1 MKENLEYKLGIEI
14 NKGFTAIPPGVESG
28 SVKAIVNVIESADID
43 VIKVVDEPSAAA
55 KVLKI
60 KMEQL

>member
-1 MKENLEYKLGIEI
+1 M
-14 NKGFTAIPPGVESG
+14 
-28 SVKAIVNVIESADID
+28 NVIESADID

-60 KMEQL
+60 KDGAVVDVGGGTTE